1 MRLRRLSGDAMQL
14 RRSAAAAEGSQWKS
28 EQDATARECDGAGRG
43 DCAEV
48 RRRGRR
54 RLRESDGAGR
64 GCDCAMRRRVCS
76 SVTGFAK
83 RSRNLSARGACL
95 QGQALCGAVGAGQR
109 LVLLC
114 CGEHGVRLARV
125 VVIQCV
131 GARTRN
137 H

>member
-28 EQDATARECDGAGRG
+28 EQDATARECDGAG
-43 DCAEV
+43 
-48 RRRGRR
+48 
-54 RLRESDGAGR
+54 
-64 GCDCAMRRRVCS
+64 
-76 SVTGFAK
+76 
-83 RSRNLSARGACL
+83 
-95 QGQALCGAVGAGQR
+95 QR